1 MKQLSRK
8 DIENIYYKSRNKAL
22 KAYSRKDFETALL
35 YAKLCAKVA
44 YGVSFIFSD
53 KVLDDMIY
61 QISCSV
67 LTGEISGE
75 KNGRVVFYDYYPHDN
90 RGLSQQYL
98 MALVENSVEFLYI
111 IENWIPEKTED
122 IIKIVTGYER
132 GDLLVLD
139 SDLTE
144 VEKAQIVNSK
154 ILEFSPDKALLHLLP
169 WDVAGCMVFS
179 RIQSITRY
187 MIDLT
192 DHAYW
197 LGVNCFD
204 YLIEFRSFGH
214 VIANEKRGVGDN
226 KIMKLPYYP
235 VLSERKFEGFSFNK
249 EEDKIYFLTGGAY
262 YKTYGDNY
270 LFYELLRNMLLKHS
284 NLVILFAGSGNSS
297 FIDNFIKENKFE
309 QRLILLGDRKDI
321 AQVFRNIDVFLAT
334 YPVGGGLMTQLA
346 AMTDKPILAFVN
358 NKNRSNFPESL
369 MYHLPKDV
377 KLSFDNMD
385 DFYQEVNLLV
395 SSEEYRS
402 KRAAMT
408 ANRIIS
414 FDEFNSLFNECIL
427 KNTIKNENKES
438 FFIDYDYRVNM
449 YLKIENDYFHF
460 IPKSIIKTLK
470 LRALVFAPILSVG
483 YLLQNISFILRR
495 LKK

>member
-8 DIENIYYKSRNKAL
+8 DVEDIYYKSRNKAL
-22 KAYSRKDFETALL
+22 KAFSKKDFETALL

-111 IENWIPEKTED
+111 IENLVPEKTAE
-122 IIKIVTGYER
+122 IIKIVTAYKR

-144 VEKAQIVNSK
+144 VEKAQIVNTK
-154 ILEFSPDKALLHLLP
+154 ILEFSPNKALLHLLP
-169 WDVAGCMVFS
+169 WSVAGCMVFS
-179 RIQSITRY
+179 RLSSITRY

-197 LGVNCFD
+197 LGINCFD
-204 YLIEFRSFGH
+204 YLIEFRDFGQ
-214 VIANEKRGVGDN
+214 VIANEKRGVDDN
-226 KIMKLPYYP
+226 QIIKLPYYP
-235 VLSERKFEGFSFNK
+235 IVSEKKFEGFSFEK
-249 EEDKIYFLTGGAY
+249 EEDKIYFLTGGTY
-262 YKTYGDNY
+262 YKTFGDNY
-270 LFYELLRNMLLKHS
+270 LFYELLKNMLLKHS
-284 NLVILFAGSGNSS
+284 NLIILFAGSGDSS
-297 FIDNFIKENKFE
+297 FIDNFIKENNFE

-321 AQVFRNIDVFLAT
+321 AQVFKNVDVFLAT

-358 NKNRSNFPESL
+358 KKNRSNFPESL

-377 KLSFDNMD
+377 KLSFDNLD

-402 KRAAMT
+402 QRAAMT

-414 FDEFNSLFNECIL
+414 YDEFNFLFDKYVL
-427 KNTIKNENKES
+427 KNVIKRENREKLY
-438 FFIDYDYRVNM
+438 IDYDYRVNM

-470 LRALVFAPILSVG
+470 LRALVFTPILSLG